1 MKHIQKILAQLLAV
15 LLVIT
20 ACVPATLV
28 GHALETEDAAEN
40 QSQSTEMEENSE
52 TESLEDS
59 EAEEPSDAGC

>member
-28 GHALETEDAAEN
+28 GHALETEDAEALCEFF
-40 QSQSTEMEENSE
+40 TEARRRRREMIHHGSR
-52 TESLEDS
+52 
-59 EAEEPSDAGC
+59 